1 MVQRIHIQWCAILLL
16 MITVSLSAC
25 AAPTPVADLTLN
37 TGGCMPSSI
46 TLPPTHE
53 PMLTIHNTAHEAMVV
68 SIPVMDLWIEVA
80 PRDSGVL
87 ELPRYI
93 MGTFDLFCLSA
104 ADHRALGGDNPFL
117 CVLEPDELRPVS
129 RSSGKLIIE
138 PHDRIREVLEQ
149 GR

>member
-1 MVQRIHIQWCAILLL
+1 MFWLIRWCAILLMSVVL
-16 MITVSLSAC
+16 VSAC
-25 AAPTPVADLTLN
+25 ATSTTAVDLTLN
-37 TGGCMPSSI
+37 TGGCTPNSI

-53 PMLTIHNTAHEAMVV
+53 PTLTIRNIAHEAMVV

-80 PRDSGVL
+80 PRDSGAL

-138 PHDRIREVLEQ
+138 PHDRIREILEQ
-149 GR
+149 ER